1 MILRAFSSS
10 RLPIGSSA
18 RISAGSL
25 TRARAIATRCC
36 SRPLNSDGR
45 RLPRSQRPTVGRR
58 RDRRFESGFLQQRV
72 PSRRIPLRRPP
83 VPILWRGCRRSP
95 ASASSTRASRMQ
107 LRFAPDSPLEG
118 DGFEPSVPRHHGR
131 RFRDTTFVGL
141 KHLAAMRR
149 RMRNST
155 PEHRYHNVPKTAG
168 PDCQLASS
176 IVGVGIAG
184 AGQRAAR
191 RFLKCR

>member
-1 MILRAFSSS
+1 MTVKEYVLR
-10 RLPIGSSA
+10 RIDQGETDLTVLA
-18 RISAGSL
+18 RQTRIQFPSWNISFNCLRPLAPC
-25 TRARAIATRCC
+25 ARAQALITTKAQLGETAAAAIMA
-36 SRPLNSDGR
+36 
-45 RLPRSQRPTVGRR
+45 RSERRPTDTLLLKAHAQVTIWPT
-58 RDRRFESGFLQQRV
+58 STT
-72 PSRRIPLRRPP
+72 
-83 VPILWRGCRRSP
+83 P
-95 ASASSTRASRMQ
+95 AAW
-107 LRFAPDSPLEG
+107 FAMDSLLEG

-176 IVGVGIAG
+176 IVGAGIAG

-191 RFLKCR
+191 RFLKFR

>member
-1 MILRAFSSS
+1 MLAATF
-10 RLPIGSSA
+10 
-18 RISAGSL
+18 
-25 TRARAIATRCC
+25 AI
-36 SRPLNSDGR
+36 
-45 RLPRSQRPTVGRR
+45 
-58 RDRRFESGFLQQRV
+58 RV
-72 PSRRIPLRRPP
+72 PPP
-83 VPILWRGCRRSP
+83 TGNGKARG
-95 ASASSTRASRMQ
+95 
-107 LRFAPDSPLEG
+107 LEG

-176 IVGVGIAG
+176 IVGAVIAG

-191 RFLKCR
+191 RFLKFR